1 MDNSGLL
8 FSILI
13 GLFAGLRS
21 LTAPAVAAWAVHLGR
36 LRIERPLSVI
46 GSTPAV
52 AIFTVLA
59 LLELVADKLPNT
71 PNRTAPRGLIAR
83 IVTGGLTGACVAAG
97 AAQRPFIGVLG
108 AVGGVVGCF
117 GGYQAR
123 TRLVKALGT
132 RDINIALV
140 EDLVAIAGSVWVL
153 FR

>member
-1 MDNSGLL
+1 M
-8 FSILI
+8 FSFLI

-21 LTAPAVAAWAVHLGR
+21 LTAPAVTAWAVHLGR
-36 LRIERPLSVI
+36 LRIDRPLSLI
-46 GSTPAV
+46 GSTPSV
-52 AIFTVLA
+52 AIFTVA
-59 LLELVADKLPNT
+59 AILELVVDKLPNT
-71 PNRTAPRGLIAR
+71 PNRTAPTGLLAR

-97 AAQRPFIGVLG
+97 ETQRPLIGAVLG

-123 TRLVKALGT
+123 KRLVKVLGT
-132 RDINIALV
+132 SDINVALA